1 MYESCGNR
9 TRHSGSPSGRDVPD
23 MGMSFFKSQL
33 GCLNRGGDTMGS
45 LGKTRGRFERDQAY
59 CIVELYIEYSVI

>member
-1 MYESCGNR
+1 
-9 TRHSGSPSGRDVPD
+9 

-59 CIVELYIEYSVI
+59 CVVELYIEYSVI